1 MTRNLA
7 DLIDPEELVQT
18 TCPLEM
24 LTMRGPSMKCVD
36 ILNTAADLVAGDR
49 NKTHGSKQEN
59 FDHTAALW
67 SAYLAPILKR
77 PLTADEVALCM
88 VLLKVSRTMNGTKID
103 DHYVDMAGYAAISG
117 EVRPKE

>member
-1 MTRNLA
+1 VKTLA

-18 TCPLEM
+18 ACPMIM
-24 LTMRGPSMKCVD
+24 LIERGTLDMKCVE
-36 ILNTAADLVAGDR
+36 ILTTAADLVAGDR

-67 SAYLAPILKR
+67 SAYLAPTLKR
-77 PLTADEVALCM
+77 PLTADEVTMCM
-88 VLLKVSRTMNGTKID
+88 VLLKISRTINGTKID